1 MGVKWEWEEQ
11 ERGKWEDFLVMWTVV
26 ESPRFVELGSELPQ
40 IRMYLKQNDLR
51 MNSSKM
57 VFSHK

>member
-1 MGVKWEWEEQ
+1 MPGRLSAVVRSMGVKWEWEEQ

-40 IRMYLKQNDLR
+40 IIM
-51 MNSSKM
+51 
-57 VFSHK
+57 

>member
-26 ESPRFVELGSELPQ
+26 ESPRFVERGSELPQ

>member
-40 IRMYLKQNDLR
+40 IRM
-51 MNSSKM
+51 
-57 VFSHK
+57 